1 MSKFFSEYAKSLKE
15 IYAKIDTDV
24 QSAETEELKIN
35 MRNFKKDL
43 YTLINIAY
51 NNSAIEGRASQVID
65 EDDSSESDSS
75 TNE

>member
-15 IYAKIDTDV
+15 IYTKIDTDV

-51 NNSAIEGRASQVID
+51 NNSAIEGKASQVID
-65 EDDSSESDSS
+65 EDDSSESNSS
-75 TNE
+75 TNG